1 MSQAYD
7 FDAVPP
13 PANEDRAAATFR
25 VPKTAELVADQ
36 IRRRIVRGE
45 LPEGS
50 FLPPESQLLETI
62 GVSRPTL
69 REAFRILEAEMLITV
84 ARGSRTGARV
94 HAPRADSVSRY
105 AGFVLQ
111 SQGTMMSDIY
121 QARIAIEPFSVRQL
135 AAKPDPEKIARL
147 REEIAR
153 LTQMVD
159 ETRFTDFMIGIAKF
173 HHLIV
178 ELAGNRTLLLITN
191 VLQDVVARYQ
201 IEHLKRR
208 PREDEE
214 QRASLLH
221 GVRSFHKLVDLIE
234 QGDGEKAARHWELH
248 LRNANKAWL
257 GPDNYD
263 APIDVLS

>member
-1 MSQAYD
+1 MGQQYD
-7 FDAVPP
+7 FEAVSP
-13 PANEDRAAATFR
+13 NGRDDDRATIR

-45 LPEGS
+45 LAEGS

-69 REAFRILEAEMLITV
+69 REAFRILEAEMLISV
-84 ARGSRTGARV
+84 MRGSRTGARV
-94 HAPRADSVSRY
+94 HAPKADSVSRY

-111 SQGTMMSDIY
+111 AQGATMGDIY
-121 QARIAIEPFSVRQL
+121 LARLAIEPFSVRRL
-135 AAKPDPEKIARL
+135 AEEPDAKHIARL

-153 LTQMVD
+153 LTEMVD
-159 ETRFTDFMIGIAKF
+159 ANRFVDFMIGISEF

-178 ELAGNRTLLLITN
+178 VLAGNRTLLLITN
-191 VLQDVVARYQ
+191 VLQNVVARFQ
-201 IEHLKRR
+201 TDLLKRR

-214 QRASLLH
+214 QRRILRH
-221 GVRSFHKLVDLIE
+221 GIRSFHRLVDLIE
-234 QGDGEKAARHWELH
+234 KGDGEAAASHWELH

-257 GPDNYD
+257 EPDNYNL
-263 APIDVLS
+263 PIDVLN